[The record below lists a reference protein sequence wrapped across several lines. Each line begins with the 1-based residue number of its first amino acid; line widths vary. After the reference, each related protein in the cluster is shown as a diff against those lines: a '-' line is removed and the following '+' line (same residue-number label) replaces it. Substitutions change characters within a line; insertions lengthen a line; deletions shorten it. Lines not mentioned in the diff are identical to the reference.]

1 MAAAKP
7 KGKTPKKKVSTLDR
21 NIQNYTRSGAYNK
34 TDGKLRKVQGDFALK
49 LAADTFTQAA
59 GYTEE
64 YAAMARANP
73 GMAGLSQSLKGIGTY
88 DPATMSIT
96 AAEKVKREKYLR
108 DTAKTTDAVT
118 SAAASSSATSAA
130 ATAAGKAAPWENTD
144 LAGGGIPL
152 TAEDLAAGPTSGAK
166 KKKKGKPGK
175 RKNPRGRN
183 SQGGKPKGV
192 SKAKPKPRPKR
203 K

>member
-7 KGKTPKKKVSTLDR
+7 KGHTPTNKASPLDR
-21 NIQNYTRSGAYNK
+21 NRQNYTRSGAYNQ

-73 GMAGLSQSLKGIGTY
+73 GMAGLSQNLKGIGTY

-166 KKKKGKPGK
+166 KKKKGKKGPPK
-175 RKNPRGRN
+175 RRNPRGRN

-192 SKAKPKPRPKR
+192 SKARPKKKR
-203 K
+203 